1 MFGFQ
6 PLPRTLEASVRDI
19 ASTRPPVR
27 TSAIADLVRHARLG
41 DKARERAIP
50 LLEKALRDD
59 VNAVRSAAALA
70 LADLHAES
78 ALPALI
84 VAVEDPD
91 AYVRQMA
98 LTALGEIGDARA
110 RQRIERALH
119 DERPEVRYQAL
130 IAFVRIAEGDDA
142 DRRAAIEKAL
152 DDGDANIRHIAL
164 RLAEEHHVAGVEDKA
179 RSVLADADRA
189 VAIVAAMIVARVRD
203 PEGEKTLLG
212 FIASGTGAHREDEQ
226 AAVELAGELGLTA
239 AIPDLERRAWGLGRV
254 VRDTCAWH
262 AKIALARLGNER
274 AVAEIT
280 ADLGSWRRETR
291 DAAVVAAG
299 RARLASVRRAIAA
312 TAERGGDPRL
322 IAEALELIG
331 GPKP

>member
-19 ASTRPPVR
+19 ASDRPPVR
-27 TSAIADLVRHARLG
+27 TSAIADLVRHAQQG
-41 DKARERAIP
+41 DAARERAIP
-50 LLEKALRDD
+50 LLEKALRDE

-70 LADLHAES
+70 LADLRADA

-91 AYVRQMA
+91 PLVRQMA

-110 RQRIERALH
+110 RQRIERALC

-130 IAFVRIAEGDDA
+130 IAFVRIAEADDGDC
-142 DRRAAIEKAL
+142 RAAIERAL
-152 DDGDANIRHIAL
+152 DDADSNIRHIAL
-164 RLAEEHHVAGVEDKA
+164 RLAEEHHVTGVEDKA
-179 RSVLADADRA
+179 RSVLADPNRA
-189 VAIVAAMIVARVRD
+189 VAIVAAMILARAHD
-203 PEGEKTLLG
+203 AEGEKALLG
-212 FIASGTGAHREDEQ
+212 FVASGAGAHREDEQ
-226 AAVELAGELGLTA
+226 AAVELAGELGLKS

-262 AKIALARLGNER
+262 AKIALARLGHER
-274 AVAEIT
+274 ATAEIVAE
-280 ADLGSWRRETR
+280 LGSWRRESR

-299 RARLASVRRAIAA
+299 RAHLTSARGAIVALR
-312 TAERGGDPRL
+312 ERGGDPRL
-322 IAEALELIG
+322 IAEALELIDG
-331 GPKP
+331 HAS